1 MSNPPG
7 PEKPGMPNVSAV
19 VLAYKAEPWLRR
31 AVESLLASEKVTAD
45 VVLVDNGCTTDDV
58 EVLAKLAGVTVVR
71 PGTNTGFAGGCNLG
85 ARSATGEYLA
95 LVNGD
100 AVVEPT
106 TLARLVE
113 EAARPDV
120 GIAVASVR
128 LAEDPTLLN
137 AGANPIHVLGLSW
150 SGRMGQPETLTE
162 PTETA
167 GASGACVVV
176 PKAHWDSL
184 GGFDEEY
191 FAYHE
196 DADLSIRTWRRG
208 LRVLYV
214 PDAVAVHRYEFSRN
228 DFKMYLVE
236 RNRLLFV
243 STLWSSRA
251 LVLLALPLAG
261 LEAAMTLLAA
271 TQGWLPAKA
280 RGWRWLWQHRGH
292 IRARRKVLKA
302 EATVPDRVWMA
313 RLTTKVDA
321 SVIPV
326 PALASTINGLVT
338 IWWRVAGRWV

>member
-1 MSNPPG
+1 MSNPPE
-7 PEKPGMPNVSAV
+7 PEAVPTVSAV

-31 AVESLLASEKVTAD
+31 AVESLLASEKVVAD

-58 EVLAKLAGVTVVR
+58 SVLDQLPGVTVVR
-71 PGTNTGFAGGCNLG
+71 PGENTGFAGGCNLG
-85 ARSATGEYLA
+85 AKHATGEYLA

-106 TLARLVE
+106 TLARLIE
-113 EAARPDV
+113 EASKPDV
-120 GIAVASVR
+120 GLAVASVR
-128 LAEDPTLLN
+128 LAEDPTLIN

-162 PTETA
+162 PVETA

-176 PKAHWDSL
+176 PKAHWDAL
-184 GGFDEEY
+184 EGFDEEY

-196 DADLSIRTWRRG
+196 DAELSIRTWRQG

-228 DFKMYLVE
+228 DFKMYMVE
-236 RNRLLFV
+236 RNRLMFV
-243 STLWSSRA
+243 ATIWPGRA

-261 LEAAMTLLAA
+261 LEAAMTLMAA
-271 TQGWLPAKA
+271 AQGWLPAKA
-280 RGWRWLWQHRGH
+280 RGWKWLWQHRDH
-292 IRARRKVLKA
+292 IRSRRKALKA
-302 EATVPDRVWMA
+302 EAKVPDAEWMA

-321 SVIPV
+321 TVIPV
-326 PALASTINGLVT
+326 PALAGTINTVVT
-338 IWWRVAGRWV
+338 IWWRMAGRWV